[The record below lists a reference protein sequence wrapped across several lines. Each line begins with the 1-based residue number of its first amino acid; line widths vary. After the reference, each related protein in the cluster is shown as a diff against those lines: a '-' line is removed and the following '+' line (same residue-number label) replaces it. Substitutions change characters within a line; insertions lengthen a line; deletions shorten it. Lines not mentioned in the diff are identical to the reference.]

1 MGIIGPARVG
11 KYLRRPVRPF
21 FFGLTERIVETK
33 LTDLDDRVAQI
44 GCGMRRGYWMA
55 RGAGARG
62 GATPVGLSIGSV
74 GKWGAGVFQCNLWNL
89 LGCGGTVHRPQRTNE
104 EDFCLGEIP
113 CPSTSHAVVLLQTQ
127 SGA

>member
-1 MGIIGPARVG
+1 MIVSRKLGAVCVADIGWLEVRERVVE
-11 KYLRRPVRPF
+11 RRPWVCR
-21 FFGLTERIVETK
+21 LI
-33 LTDLDDRVAQI
+33 Q
-44 GCGMRRGYWMA
+44 
-55 RGAGARG
+55 
-62 GATPVGLSIGSV
+62 SV
-74 GKWGAGVFQCNLWNL
+74 SAGAGVFQCNLWNL